1 MGGEQKQE
9 FQLKQRKREVMTQIR
24 AAKSESSLREVQIE
38 TRTKSYEYRVERQD
52 DDEADF
58 ICHVV
63 GS

>member
-9 FQLKQRKREVMTQIR
+9 FKLKQRKREVMTQIR
-24 AAKSESSLREVQIE
+24 AAKSEFSLREVQIE

-52 DDEADF
+52 GDEDDF
-58 ICHVV
+58 IDHVV